1 MKKIIALGLVGLS
14 LTGCLSTNDSFQ
26 THSYRSEP
34 VPDGSTITL
43 QDTKNTVWKTTVEQ
57 DEFDGK
63 TIISKVYSVPTGN
76 ASLVV
81 RYKESNDDEWGNGFD
96 VYYIN
101 GDSYICSATG
111 GSYVWADVLLDGVK
125 SRETPNISTDSKA
138 VFFYT
143 SHVDWK
149 LWGNDWLTKLAKGKK
164 ITIRIND
171 GCGEHTKYTFDISG
185 WPKEFYE
192 IQNPKVQSHVENT
205 FNGKDEFIYLT
216 EGKHKEWCAYAESKN
231 FKGGIIAFNQFWIS
245 KENWANRMTNY
256 TASER
261 IKRSLAMSALAEKET
276 GSAIGLEKFFFS
288 YSEEMC
294 ELI

>member
-63 TIISKVYSVPTGN
+63 TIISKVYSVPTGG

-81 RYKESNDDEWGNGFD
+81 RYTEADDNNWSNGFD
-96 VYYIN
+96 VYYRN
-101 GDSYICSATG
+101 GDGHICSSG
-111 GSYVWADVLLDGVK
+111 YSGSSGYVGVDVLLDGVI
-125 SRETPNISTDSKA
+125 SRETPDMSTSRQA
-138 VFFYT
+138 VFFY
-143 SHVDWK
+143 SGQSFND
-149 LWGNDWLTKLAKGKK
+149 DWLTKLAKGKK
-164 ITIRIND
+164 ITIRMND
-171 GCGEHTKYTFDISG
+171 GCGEYTKYSFDITG